1 MEEINWI
8 VVARIL
14 RILLIYIYIYG
25 REQGAIN
32 VMKVSTINSRGKVK
46 IFKKKGALKFH
57 NDNNPFLLSTRK

>member
-14 RILLIYIYIYG
+14 ERENTFNMYIYIYG

-46 IFKKKGALKFH
+46 IFKKRG
-57 NDNNPFLLSTRK
+57 R

>member
-25 REQGAIN
+25 REQGTIN

-46 IFKKKGALKFH
+46 IFKKRG
-57 NDNNPFLLSTRK
+57 R

>member
-14 RILLIYIYIYG
+14 RILLIYIYG

-46 IFKKKGALKFH
+46 IFKKRG
-57 NDNNPFLLSTRK
+57 R

>member
-14 RILLIYIYIYG
+14 ERENTFNIYIYG

-46 IFKKKGALKFH
+46 IFKKRG
-57 NDNNPFLLSTRK
+57 R